1 MPIMK
6 NTYVKPA
13 AEELQE
19 LLAANLLDPSVGGD
33 LENYQEGSDFTW

>member
-19 LLAANLLDPSVGGD
+19 LLAANILDPSVGGD
-33 LENYQEGSDFTW
+33 LENYQEGTDFTW